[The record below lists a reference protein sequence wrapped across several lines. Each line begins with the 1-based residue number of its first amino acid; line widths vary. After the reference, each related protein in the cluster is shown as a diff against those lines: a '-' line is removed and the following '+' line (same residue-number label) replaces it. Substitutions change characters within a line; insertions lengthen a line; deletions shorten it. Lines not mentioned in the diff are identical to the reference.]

1 MANKQDSNATGLRWC
16 EEASL
21 KTLPGSPIWTQ
32 FEPNSYGEFG
42 GSIATVAR
50 KPITTSRQRKKGVP
64 TDLDASG
71 SFNQDLTMENTAK
84 VLQGFF
90 FADAREKKTTQPMTG
105 AASIAITGVTA
116 ADDRYAAAS
125 GMDTF
130 KVGSIALASGFTNTA
145 NNGIRNIT
153 SINAA
158 YVGVSEAL
166 IDEGAPPAAAKL
178 ETVGFKCAVATV
190 AVTMNGNLARL
201 TQTAGTDWT
210 TLGLI
215 EGEWIYVGGDAAGSQ
230 FVNNQGFARI
240 AKNGITAAYL
250 EFDKTTWEPQAEA
263 AAGITL
269 QVFFGTVIKNEATA
283 KRRTYQLE
291 RVVGTDGDGT
301 MSEYLVGA
309 VPNEFALT
317 VPRADKVT
325 ADLSFMALDHEPRTG
340 LQGVKAGARPTLPV
354 GSAINT
360 TNDVVRIKLS
370 LVSTTDSNVTPLFAF
385 AEELNLSIN
394 NNVTPDK
401 AIGVMGGFD
410 TTAGMFEVGGNMT
423 VYFADNVSVSAV
435 RNNSDVTLD
444 MIFMEANRGM
454 LMDIPLLSLGDGR
467 LNIEPDQSI
476 KLPLETN
483 AAESAFG
490 HTLLFMTF
498 PYLPSAAG

>member
-32 FEPNSYGEFG
+32 FEPNSYGDFG
-42 GSIATVAR
+42 GSISTVAR
-50 KPITTSRQRKKGVP
+50 NPITTSRQRKKGVP

-90 FADAREKKTTQPMTG
+90 FADAREKKTTDPMTG
-105 AASIAITGVTA
+105 AAKITITGVTTA
-116 ADDRYAAAS
+116 SDQYAAAS
-125 GMDTF
+125 GLDTF
-130 KVGSIALASGFTNTA
+130 KVGAIVLASGFTNAA
-145 NNGIRNIT
+145 NNGIKDV
-153 SINAA
+153 SAA
-158 YVGVSEAL
+158 VAAALTVSQNL
-166 IDEGAPPAAAKL
+166 VDEPAPPAAAKI
-178 ETVGFKCAVATV
+178 ETVGQTCTAATV

-201 TQTAGTDWT
+201 TQTAGIAFNTM
-210 TLGLI
+210 GLI
-215 EGEWIYVGGDAAGSQ
+215 EGEWIFVGGDAAGS
-230 FVNNQGFARI
+230 FFANNKGFARI
-240 AKNGITAAYL
+240 AKNGVQAAYL

-263 AAGITL
+263 ATGITL
-269 QVFFGTVIKNEATA
+269 KLYFGTVIKNEATA

-317 VPRADKVT
+317 IPRADKVT

-340 LQGVKAGARPTLPV
+340 LQGLKTGTRPTLPV
-354 GSAINT
+354 GSALNT
-360 TNDVVRIKLS
+360 SNDVVRIKLS

-410 TTAGMFEVGGNMT
+410 TTAGTFEVGGNMT
-423 VYFADNVSVSAV
+423 VYFADNVSVTAV
-435 RNNSDVTLD
+435 RNNADVTLD

-454 LMDIPLLSLGDGR
+454 LLDIPLLSLGDGR
-467 LNIEPDQSI
+467 LNIEQDQSI

-498 PYLPSAAG
+498 PYLPTAAG